1 MDNAIF
7 KIGKVTTK
15 FYIPI
20 FTSIISFFLGILN
33 TFQNK
38 FENSKKS
45 HNLPYYGNHPFIH
58 NFFMFLAEAATIF
71 VYLIQ
76 EKLTD
81 KKNKQAKIKNEE
93 ENTLSK
99 NIIRVLLVILC
110 AVLDLI
116 GSLFDW
122 ATTISSNLY
131 SNIFKALFILLIVGL
146 CVLILHLRYYRH
158 HAIGIIIIFI
168 GYIIDTAVNYSY
180 KGKMN
185 IVIYILLMSSSQ
197 LFAALQD
204 VVEKYTMEKMFLDP
218 LLMLA
223 GEGFVG
229 VIIVGISFFVIDGM
243 DCSVEVGLCKKGEK
257 VEDLSVSFG
266 FLGSNYQYIII
277 FFCRFLVH
285 LVYNILRVLTN
296 FHYSPAHRVIP
307 KTFRSFIVWLW
318 AFIPFFG
325 SNASEPFLIN
335 LGTLASYLFQM
346 IGVLIFV
353 EVLIISVFGID
364 KNIEE
369 EITRR
374 EMSEFNNRI
383 DGLIVTTK
391 EEEDDKPI
399 ELA

>member
-1 MDNAIF
+1 MFEYTNLSFAYSV
-7 KIGKVTTK
+7 KTSPVTGYLNVGSTL
-15 FYIPI
+15 
-20 FTSIISFFLGILN
+20 FLSSVL
-33 TFQNK
+33 
-38 FENSKKS
+38 SV
-45 HNLPYYGNHPFIH
+45 L
-58 NFFMFLAEAATIF
+58 FLF
-71 VYLIQ
+71 W
-76 EKLTD
+76 
-81 KKNKQAKIKNEE
+81 
-93 ENTLSK
+93 
-99 NIIRVLLVILC
+99 
-110 AVLDLI
+110 
-116 GSLFDW
+116 F
-122 ATTISSNLY
+122 
-131 SNIFKALFILLIVGL
+131 
-146 CVLILHLRYYRH
+146 
-158 HAIGIIIIFI
+158 
-168 GYIIDTAVNYSY
+168 
-180 KGKMN
+180 
-185 IVIYILLMSSSQ
+185 
-197 LFAALQD
+197 
-204 VVEKYTMEKMFLDP
+204 
-218 LLMLA
+218 
-223 GEGFVG
+223 
-229 VIIVGISFFVIDGM
+229 
-243 DCSVEVGLCKKGEK
+243 
-257 VEDLSVSFG
+257 SVSFD

-399 ELA
+399 ELAWIVY